1 MYLNE
6 NVQSIFSY
14 IQTLFGFS
22 SSGDRGRKRPLIV
35 FDSSSTNTGSVK
47 LKKPDPSPAPVST
60 DRLKPPVSSINLT
73 NPIRKLSGTSTN
85 SVKTPVSSPG
95 AGPKSPCNH
104 SKTANSSVHSNNT
117 MSNRKRTSPSD
128 GEHNTSVSIKL
139 TPWKSAS
146 LAWQVLCGVD
156 CSDCNC
162 FIFCGSRTLSHLI
175 QRKRLNTS
183 HGHDLR
189 SHLGWTVNTTD
200 VVCWVSEV
208 KTDSRWD
215 TCHASQVLTF
225 IFTSQP
231 QERWLVMKC
240 DPLVYFTLGN
250 TSAFDLMCDEGTET
264 FLAVL
269 C

>member
-1 MYLNE
+1 MRNDCCVMYLNE

-14 IQTLFGFS
+14 IRTLFGFS

-117 MSNRKRTSPSD
+117 MSKPKAHVPQRWRTQ
-128 GEHNTSVSIKL
+128 H
-139 TPWKSAS
+139 
-146 LAWQVLCGVD
+146 
-156 CSDCNC
+156 
-162 FIFCGSRTLSHLI
+162 
-175 QRKRLNTS
+175 
-183 HGHDLR
+183 
-189 SHLGWTVNTTD
+189 
-200 VVCWVSEV
+200 
-208 KTDSRWD
+208 
-215 TCHASQVLTF
+215 
-225 IFTSQP
+225 
-231 QERWLVMKC
+231 
-240 DPLVYFTLGN
+240 
-250 TSAFDLMCDEGTET
+250 
-264 FLAVL
+264 
-269 C
+269 

>member
-85 SVKTPVSSPG
+85 SSSDSSKRTPVSSPG

-139 TPWKSAS
+139 TPWKRAS

-162 FIFCGSRTLSHLI
+162 FIFCGSRTLSLLI
-175 QRKRLNTS
+175 QRKDWTHHMAMIWEVIWDGQLTPLTS
-183 HGHDLR
+183 SAGSLRQRQTHNETLVTHLKLSLSSVLPSLWKGDLWWNVT
-189 SHLGWTVNTTD
+189 LWFI
-200 VVCWVSEV
+200 
-208 KTDSRWD
+208 
-215 TCHASQVLTF
+215 SQ
-225 IFTSQP
+225 
-231 QERWLVMKC
+231 
-240 DPLVYFTLGN
+240 
-250 TSAFDLMCDEGTET
+250 
-264 FLAVL
+264 
-269 C
+269 